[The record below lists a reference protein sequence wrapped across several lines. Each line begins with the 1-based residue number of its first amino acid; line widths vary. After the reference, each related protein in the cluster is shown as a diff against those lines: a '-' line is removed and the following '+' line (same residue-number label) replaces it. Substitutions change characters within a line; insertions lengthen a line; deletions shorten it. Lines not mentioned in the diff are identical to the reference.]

1 VRSGGLEGVEC
12 RLPNHVS
19 TSGALGDWWGLL
31 ALCALAVLPLRLAAR
46 PTRHPHATPPAPA
59 APGPA
64 SPAPA
69 TGDAKK
75 TEAQL
80 EALKSEI
87 ERVARQVSND
97 EVEKSRLN
105 KELRSADVSV
115 GKARQGL
122 DGVRRQRAETA
133 ARRTSLAAEK
143 KERESD
149 LSRERDALAAQLRAA
164 YMIGREEPLKLLL
177 NQKDPERAGRMFA
190 YYGYFGRAR
199 AGQIHEIEDNVQS
212 LAQLDAQLEAED
224 GKLAQLEKSQR
235 AQLADL
241 EEARQHRSIVL
252 ASLEAEAHT
261 RAESLER
268 LRTQQAGL
276 EKLLKELRRALE
288 KLPTDTNDA
297 FARLRGK
304 LAWPVSGRVLARF
317 GETRAGGVKWD
328 GVLVAT
334 ERGAPVRAISPGR
347 VIYADWLPGL
357 GLLTIIDHGNGY
369 MSLYGHNEQL
379 YKAVGEQVAAGDAIA
394 SAGDSGGTPRPELYF
409 EIRKAG
415 RPIDPRPWF
424 KDSAP

>member
-1 VRSGGLEGVEC
+1 MRLPSANPRPHQRALSGLEGAQC
-12 RLPNHVS
+12 RLPDPVS
-19 TSGALGDWWGLL
+19 TSGALGTWWVLL
-31 ALCALAVLPLRLAAR
+31 ASCALAVLPLRLAAR
-46 PTRHPHATPPAPA
+46 PTRHPHTTPPAPT

-69 TGDAKK
+69 TGDTQK

-80 EALKSEI
+80 EAVKSEI

-105 KELRSADVSV
+105 KE
-115 GKARQGL
+115 
-122 DGVRRQRAETA
+122 
-133 ARRTSLAAEK
+133 
-143 KERESD
+143 RESD
-149 LSRERDALAAQLRAA
+149 LSREREALAAQLRAA

-199 AGQIHEIEDNVQS
+199 AGEIHEIEDNVQS

-224 GKLAQLEKSQR
+224 GKLAELEKSQR
-235 AQLADL
+235 ARLADL
-241 EEARQHRSIVL
+241 EEARQHRSVVL
-252 ASLEAEAHT
+252 ASLEAESHT

-268 LRTQQAGL
+268 LRSQQAGL

-288 KLPTDTNDA
+288 RLPTDTNDA

-394 SAGDSGGTPRPELYF
+394 AAGDSGGTPRPELYF

-415 RPIDPRPWF
+415 HPIDPRPWF
-424 KDSAP
+424 RDAAP